1 MTQQAAPKRPF
12 ALEKIASVGLGV
24 CAVSILLLLGI
35 TLAYFAYNNIAAQP
49 YRYLLTGAVLLF
61 FTALVFALF
70 KVVAAERSRRRIWKE
85 TAERIKPSLSESQ
98 TTYLLKRVRFSV
110 LEFTNSTRWLFRSV
124 KLYKYAAVILS
135 VVSTI
140 VLGFN
145 FNHLDEQHR
154 LLYDGLTK
162 NIALVL
168 NTIIAALSTLSVFW
182 NIDKYWIQNKVIKYQ
197 LKRLL
202 ADIEFEMS
210 NQDGNIKD
218 ANLLQAFFARHQS
231 ILNDFHF
238 YWEGVLTEK
247 ADNKGKAQATNP

>member
-1 MTQQAAPKRPF
+1 MNQQATPKRSF
-12 ALEKIASVGLGV
+12 ALETIASLGLAI

-35 TLAYFAYNNIAAQP
+35 ALAIFTYNSMAAQP
-49 YRYLLTGAVLLF
+49 YRYLLAGAVLLF

-70 KVVAAERSRRRIWKE
+70 KVMAAEQRRRRIWKE
-85 TAERIKPSLSESQ
+85 TEERIKPTLSESQ
-98 TTYLLKRVRFSV
+98 TAYLLKRVRFSV
-110 LEFTNSTRWLFRSV
+110 MEFTNSTRWLFRSV
-124 KLYKYAAVILS
+124 RLYKYAAVILS

-145 FNHLDEQHR
+145 FNHLSEQHR
-154 LLYDGLTK
+154 LIYDGLTK

-168 NTIIAALSTLSVFW
+168 NTLIAALSTLSIFW
-182 NIDKYWIQNKVIKYQ
+182 NIDKYWIQNKVIKHQ

-210 NQDGNIKD
+210 NQEGDIKD
-218 ANLLQAFFARHQS
+218 TNLLQSFFARHQS
-231 ILNDFHF
+231 ILKDFHF

-247 ADNKGKAQATNP
+247 SDTKGKA